1 MIKNRFLLIIA
12 GLLSS
17 INSFSQNQVNDSI
30 ELKLNKCLDD
40 SISTAGMCNC
50 TIQAMNS
57 WDKELNKS
65 YNLLMKS
72 LGQPNKEFLKSAQ
85 KEWILYRD
93 KEFELIN
100 KIYYTE
106 LQGTMYYPMAWNN
119 KLEIVKKRA
128 LELKD
133 YFELIKESK

>member
-1 MIKNRFLLIIA
+1 MNRFLHIIV
-12 GLLSS
+12 GLLLS
-17 INSFSQNQVNDSI
+17 IDSFSQNQANDPI
-30 ELKLNKCLDD
+30 ELKFKKCLDD

-57 WDKELNKS
+57 WDMELNKS

-72 LGQPNKEFLKSAQ
+72 LSPPNKEFLKSAQ

-106 LQGTMYYPMAWNN
+106 LQGTMYYPIAWNC

-133 YFELIKESK
+133 YFELLKENK

>member
-1 MIKNRFLLIIA
+1 
-12 GLLSS
+12 
-17 INSFSQNQVNDSI
+17 
-30 ELKLNKCLDD
+30 
-40 SISTAGMCNC
+40 
-50 TIQAMNS
+50 MNS

-100 KIYYTE
+100 FNE
-106 LQGTMYYPMAWNN
+106 LEGWVTNWTD
-119 KLEIVKKRA
+119 KVH
-128 LELKD
+128 
-133 YFELIKESK
+133 

>member
-1 MIKNRFLLIIA
+1 MNRFLLIIV
-12 GLLSS
+12 GLLFC
-17 INSFSQNQVNDSI
+17 IDSFSQVNDSI
-30 ELKLNKCLDD
+30 ELKFKKCLDD
-40 SISTAGMCNC
+40 SLSTAGMCNC
-50 TIQAMNS
+50 TIQAMDS
-57 WDKELNKS
+57 WDKELNKN

-72 LGQPNKEFLKSAQ
+72 LSQPNKEFLKSAQ

-100 KIYYTE
+100 RIYYTE
-106 LQGTMYYPMAWNN
+106 LQGTMYYPMAWNS

-133 YFELIKESK
+133 YFELIKENK

>member
-1 MIKNRFLLIIA
+1 MNGFLLIIIGA
-12 GLLSS
+12 LFS
-17 INSFSQNQVNDSI
+17 IDSFSQNQVNDSI
-30 ELKLNKCLDD
+30 ELKFTKCLDD
-40 SISTAGMCNC
+40 SLSTAGMCNC

-57 WDKELNKS
+57 WDKELNKN

-72 LGQPNKEFLKSAQ
+72 LSQPNKEFLKSAQ

-106 LQGTMYYPMAWNN
+106 LQGTMYYPMAWNS

-128 LELKD
+128 LELEN
-133 YFELIKESK
+133 YFELLKEK